1 MMNDVFNKLHCLKN
15 NKLLI
20 VFPSVVSPGGILA
33 YLACELPF
41 ASPVAFCQCA
51 TLAWARQWSCL
62 LQSEGS
68 KNKNEMNF
76 CPFALVL
83 RAYAAAATKQKQGHA
98 CAAQLLPLLHFFYS
112 YLKTSW
118 PAPRGKGYK

>member
-41 ASPVAFCQCA
+41 ASPFAFCLCA
-51 TLAWARQWSCL
+51 TFAWARQWSCL

-68 KNKNEMNF
+68 TG
-76 CPFALVL
+76 C
-83 RAYAAAATKQKQGHA
+83 A
-98 CAAQLLPLLHFFYS
+98 CATQQQMRALLVTIVLILTFAF
-112 YLKTSW
+112 K
-118 PAPRGKGYK
+118 